1 MGSVPGGNE
10 RGKAVVGGRRLEQ
23 GGLWHFPSFEQC
35 PRVME
40 AQARA
45 WADGL
50 CVGGSGHGSVPGRGT

>member
-1 MGSVPGGNE
+1 MLGAGIWSKEGSSTFPL
-10 RGKAVVGGRRLEQ
+10 LEQ
-23 GGLWHFPSFEQC
+23 H

-50 CVGGSGHGSVPGRGT
+50 CGGGSGHNTVPGGGA